1 MVRTFHSSGVL
12 IACAALVLSA
22 CSGSSET
29 ADNAS
34 AGSQSNTSTQTPP
47 KPRTQTVSVPG
58 GTTLVVALDEQ
69 LRTDT
74 HKSGDGFSAHTVDAI
89 VVNNATVFPA
99 GSKVRGRLVHVDE
112 PHRTAGKAEMTLAF
126 DEIVDRSGKS
136 HSISASQI
144 VLEGKGD
151 KISDEEKVAGGAV
164 IGGIIGALTSKD
176 KAKGAATG
184 AVAGGAAGGAIAL
197 ATKGQQL
204 ELPVGQRF
212 TVELTSP
219 VQVQIASN

>member
-1 MVRTFHSSGVL
+1 MSVAARNNPHFRRRGQGGGPWY
-12 IACAALVLSA
+12 IADALAVWPF
-22 CSGSSET
+22 
-29 ADNAS
+29 
-34 AGSQSNTSTQTPP
+34 TQ
-47 KPRTQTVSVPG
+47 
-58 GTTLVVALDEQ
+58 A
-69 LRTDT
+69 
-74 HKSGDGFSAHTVDAI
+74 DGFADIAKSND
-89 VVNNATVFPA
+89 
-99 GSKVRGRLVHVDE
+99 
-112 PHRTAGKAEMTLAF
+112 LAP
-126 DEIVDRSGKS
+126 
-136 HSISASQI
+136 
-144 VLEGKGD
+144 
-151 KISDEEKVAGGAV
+151 AGGAV